1 MTIYNYKCKNN
12 HEYSE
17 MRSIKEDQK
26 ITQCQECNEPLKQVY
41 YVPLVQLK
49 GSGFYR
55 NTK

>member
-17 MRSIKEDQK
+17 MRSIKEEQK

-41 YVPLVQLK
+41 YAPLVQLK